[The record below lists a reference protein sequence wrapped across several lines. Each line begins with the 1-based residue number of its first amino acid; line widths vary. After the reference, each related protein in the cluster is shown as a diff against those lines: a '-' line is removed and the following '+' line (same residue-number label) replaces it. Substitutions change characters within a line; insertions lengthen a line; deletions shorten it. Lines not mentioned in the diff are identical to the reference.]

1 MTTYKPKKFPD
12 NHLSSD
18 DLLKYH
24 RRQLAGNEYTI
35 IENHILHCEL
45 CADALKGIPEMDNAK
60 HIYSITHE
68 LKKRMKKRSKSMQP
82 IFSKFYIF
90 SLLLVFFI
98 IGLILFLA
106 FYFIIVKR

>member
-45 CADALKGIPEMDNAK
+45 CSDALKGIPEMDNAK
-60 HIYSITHE
+60 HIYFITHE
-68 LKKRMKKRSKSMQP
+68 LKKRIILSLQTTFPTVLMKRRIVLKRF
-82 IFSKFYIF
+82 IFPF
-90 SLLLVFFI
+90 LMMLLVC
-98 IGLILFLA
+98 
-106 FYFIIVKR
+106 